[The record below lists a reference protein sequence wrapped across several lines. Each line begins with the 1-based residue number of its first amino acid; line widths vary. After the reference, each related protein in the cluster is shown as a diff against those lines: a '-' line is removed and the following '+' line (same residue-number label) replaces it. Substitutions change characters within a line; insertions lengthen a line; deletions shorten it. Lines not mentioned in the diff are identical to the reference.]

1 LCNNRR
7 YPTSVQ
13 QWNNVWITSIQ
24 VLLQLLNAVA
34 GVINDEGLMVNCTP
48 TKNDKAVE
56 FIEAM
61 DLDEFNSPNAN
72 GENASPNAH
81 LPRTGTLL
89 SMLEQNMSQL
99 QSRHSWVGVGSNDAS
114 WAINNESLVD
124 IEAENYRPPFY
135 RFGCEEGKVTAI
147 QLIDDKTFLEVN
159 PPSEPVYM
167 KPRAKKEEAR
177 KATTT
182 TRFF

>member
-1 LCNNRR
+1 M
-7 YPTSVQ
+7 
-13 QWNNVWITSIQ
+13 
-24 VLLQLLNAVA
+24 QLLNAVA

-48 TKNDKAVE
+48 TKNEKADE
-56 FIEAM
+56 FFEAM
-61 DLDEFNSPNAN
+61 DLNEFDSPNAN
-72 GENASPNAH
+72 GENASPNV
-81 LPRTGTLL
+81 PRMGTLL
-89 SMLEQNMSQL
+89 GMLEQNMSQL
-99 QSRHSWVGVGSNDAS
+99 KRRHSWVEVGSNDAS

-124 IEAENYRPPFY
+124 IENENYMPAYY
-135 RFGCEEGKVTAI
+135 RFGCEEGEGEVTAI

-182 TRFF
+182 TRLFDATTATTTTLLLH

>member
-1 LCNNRR
+1 M
-7 YPTSVQ
+7 
-13 QWNNVWITSIQ
+13 
-24 VLLQLLNAVA
+24 LLQLLNAVA

-48 TKNDKAVE
+48 TKNEKADE
-56 FIEAM
+56 FFEAM
-61 DLDEFNSPNAN
+61 DLNEFDSPNAN
-72 GENASPNAH
+72 GENASPNV
-81 LPRTGTLL
+81 PRTGTLL
-89 SMLEQNMSQL
+89 GMLEQNMSQL
-99 QSRHSWVGVGSNDAS
+99 KRRHSWVEVGSNDAS

-124 IEAENYRPPFY
+124 IENENYMPAYY
-135 RFGCEEGKVTAI
+135 RFGCKEGEVTAI

-182 TRFF
+182 TRLFDATTATTTTLLLQ